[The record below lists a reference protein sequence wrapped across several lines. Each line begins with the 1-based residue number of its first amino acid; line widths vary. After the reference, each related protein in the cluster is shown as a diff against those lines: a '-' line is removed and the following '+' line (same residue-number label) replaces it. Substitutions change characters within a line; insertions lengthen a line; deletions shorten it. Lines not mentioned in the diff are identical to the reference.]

1 MSPEVRTCLDVRS
14 DGSVKFSTARRV
26 QALKILAQHLD
37 LIDPPEAPPPPTGP
51 VTVNMTEIYLDGL
64 SVEELEVLQK
74 VFARKAV
81 IDAEY
86 GLAPAT
92 TPTKPPESTS

>member
-1 MSPEVRTCLDVRS
+1 
-14 DGSVKFSTARRV
+14 VKFDERGVIREIRVDHLGALDQLAR
-26 QALKILAQHLD
+26 HLH
-37 LIDPPEAPPPPTGP
+37 LSRPESPPPPEGP
-51 VTVNMTEIYLDGL
+51 MTVNMTEIYLDGL